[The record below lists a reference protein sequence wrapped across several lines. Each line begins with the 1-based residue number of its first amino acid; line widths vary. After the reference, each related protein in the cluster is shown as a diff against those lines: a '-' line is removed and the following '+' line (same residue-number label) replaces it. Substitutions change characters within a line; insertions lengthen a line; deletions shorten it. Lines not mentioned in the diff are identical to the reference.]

1 MKKVMSNKN
10 NMFYILTSMIAL
22 VLIGTTMSTS
32 SVSAQTNETGGSPTA
47 GSPTVDVYK
56 WTFNSPDGKGTSTL
70 VSDAETAKTVATSL
84 ALMNLNSQRGPVTS
98 AGAAGTTG
106 GTDDTLAGTAV
117 QTSGAL
123 VAQVQQQVSQG
134 IDGLVETA
142 KATEQ
147 IAEGN
152 PAAGSFSI
160 GASFMGVGVGIGIG
174 W

>member
-1 MKKVMSNKN
+1 MIKVMSNKN
-10 NMFYILTSMIAL
+10 TIFCILTSVIAL
-22 VLIGTTMSTS
+22 VLIGTTMTTS
-32 SVSAQTNETGGSPTA
+32 SVSAQTNETAA

-84 ALMNLNSQRGPVTS
+84 AIMNLNSQKGPVST
-98 AGAAGTTG
+98 AGAAGEG
-106 GTDDTLAGTAV
+106 GTEDAFGGAIS
-117 QTSGAL
+117 QTSTAL
-123 VAQVQQQVSQG
+123 VSQVQQQVSQG

-147 IAEGN
+147 IADSN